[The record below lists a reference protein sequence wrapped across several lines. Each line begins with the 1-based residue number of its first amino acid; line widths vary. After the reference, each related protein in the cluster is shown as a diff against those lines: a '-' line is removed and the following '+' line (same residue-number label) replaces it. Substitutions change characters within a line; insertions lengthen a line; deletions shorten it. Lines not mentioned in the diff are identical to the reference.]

1 MKTAK
6 ELAIISVFTALLI
19 GGQYALSFVSG
30 VEVVTVL
37 AVSFC
42 YVFGVK
48 RGALCMTAFSLLR
61 CFIFGFFPN
70 VVILYLVYYNLLAV
84 TFGLIGKKLKNSKIL
99 IKLIVVV
106 ITSIILTVCFT
117 LIDCV
122 ITPLFYQFTFV
133 QANAYFLA
141 YVPTLTAQIISVAV
155 TVSALFIPLITLLKK
170 ITN

>member
-42 YVFGVK
+42 YIFGVK

-84 TFGLIGKKLKNSKIL
+84 VFGLLGKKLENSKML

-117 LIDCV
+117 FFDCV

-133 QANAYFLA
+133 QAKAYFLA
-141 YVPTLTAQIISVAV
+141 SATTLIAQIISVAV
-155 TVSALFIPLITLLKK
+155 SVSILFIPLITFYKK
-170 ITN
+170 L